1 MGLDTV
7 KVMVLLQRKYN
18 AIREIGRLTRDL
30 GEAFTRNDDISAAM
44 LLEMRAEEMA
54 KVDACIG
61 ELWELGETDRSVLG
75 QLRVLLT
82 ADPKNRVGETPEEK
96 KIYDI
101 RRRTQTM
108 LDERKEEDRK
118 LNRRVTGEKSFYKTS
133 REERRPIK
141 V

>member
-82 ADPKNRVGETPEEK
+82 ADPKNRVG
-96 KIYDI
+96 DI

-108 LDERKEEDRK
+108 LDELKEEDRK

>member
-1 MGLDTV
+1 MGLDTA

-18 AIREIGRLTRDL
+18 AIREISRLTKDL

-61 ELWELGETDRSVLG
+61 ELWELGETDRTVLS

-82 ADPKNRVGETPEEK
+82 SDPKNKVGETPEEK

-108 LDERKEEDRK
+108 LDELKEEDRR
-118 LNRRVTGEKSFYKTS
+118 LNRRVTGEKSFYKTG
-133 REERRPIK
+133 REEKRPIK

>member
-1 MGLDTV
+1 MGLDTA

-18 AIREIGRLTRDL
+18 AIREISRLTNDL

-54 KVDACIG
+54 KVDACVG
-61 ELWELGETDRSVLG
+61 ELWELGETDRTVLS

-82 ADPKNRVGETPEEK
+82 ADPKNKVGETPEEK

-108 LDERKEEDRK
+108 LDELKEEDRR
-118 LNRRVTGEKSFYKTS
+118 LNRRVTGEKSFYKTD
-133 REERRPIK
+133 REEKRPIK

>member
-108 LDERKEEDRK
+108 LDELKEEDRK

>member
-96 KIYDI
+96 KIYEI

-108 LDERKEEDRK
+108 LDELKEEDRK

>member
-108 LDERKEEDRK
+108 LDELKEEDRK
-118 LNRRVTGEKSFYKTS
+118 LNRRVTGETNI
-133 REERRPIK
+133 PA
-141 V
+141 

>member
-82 ADPKNRVGETPEEK
+82 SDPKNRVGETPEEK
-96 KIYDI
+96 KIYEI

-108 LDERKEEDRK
+108 LDELKEEDRK

>member
-1 MGLDTV
+1 M
-7 KVMVLLQRKYN
+7 MVLLQRKYN

-108 LDERKEEDRK
+108 LDELKEEDRK

>member
-1 MGLDTV
+1 
-7 KVMVLLQRKYN
+7 
-18 AIREIGRLTRDL
+18 
-30 GEAFTRNDDISAAM
+30 M
-44 LLEMRAEEMA
+44 LF
-54 KVDACIG
+54 
-61 ELWELGETDRSVLG
+61 RS
-75 QLRVLLT
+75 T

-108 LDERKEEDRK
+108 LDELKEEDRK